1 MSDAGRRLLAA
12 LAPTW
17 ELPGDGLRQLLLDHF
32 YRGARIQRALRLV
45 LVAFFVAT
53 LVWVPPNDSRV
64 LSWLIVVC
72 YAVWSLAIGVLVGFA
87 SARVASYV
95 WLALFVDVVAT
106 AALTLVADSSAE
118 VTWTAYVVVNGL
130 FLIPVLAAAQLNASA
145 SAFVSAAA
153 VAGYVSSSLAT
164 RHANDNEP
172 WSVLVL
178 RTALLA
184 AVGLAA
190 VLLSRLQRRRVVA
203 IGRLAEDRR
212 ELVDELVDVEERE
225 RRDLAD
231 HLHDGALQY
240 VLAARQDL
248 EDVGSDPQAAGR
260 VDHALGEA
268 IQLLRSTLTQLHPA
282 VVHEAGLLPA
292 LRDLT
297 VGVSRRARLDV
308 RLRTEGWD
316 DDTRTAADGLLLG
329 TARELVT
336 NVAKHAHATHV
347 EVVLVLEN
355 AGAGPDLARLVV
367 TDDGVGLRDT
377 DLAARLREGHLG
389 LASRRIHV
397 EAAGGSLRVEAVEP
411 HGTRVDV
418 RVPVTLPMR
427 P

>member
-1 MSDAGRRLLAA
+1 MSGAGRRVLAA

-17 ELPGDGLRQLLLDHF
+17 DLPGDGLRALLLDHF
-32 YRGARIQRALRLV
+32 YRGARIQRVLRLM
-45 LVAFFVAT
+45 LATFFVAT
-53 LVWVPPNDSRV
+53 LIWVPPNDSRV

-72 YAVWSLAIGVLVGFA
+72 YAAWSVAVGVLTGYA
-87 SARVASYV
+87 TARVASYV
-95 WLALFVDVVAT
+95 WLALFVDVLAT
-106 AALTLVADSSAE
+106 AALTLVSDSSAA
-118 VTWTAYVVVNGL
+118 VTWTAYVVINGV
-130 FLIPVLAAAQLNASA
+130 FLIPVLAAAQLNPWASA
-145 SAFVSAAA
+145 VVSAVA
-153 VAGYVSSSLAT
+153 VASYVGSSLAT
-164 RHANDNEP
+164 RHTNDNEP

-178 RTALLA
+178 RTAMLA
-184 AVGLAA
+184 AGGLGA

-212 ELVDELVDVEERE
+212 ELVDQLVDVEERE
-225 RRDLAD
+225 RRDLAE

-248 EDVGSDPQAAGR
+248 EDVGSDPVASER

-297 VGVSRRARLDV
+297 EGLSRRSRLHV
-308 RLRTEGWD
+308 RLRADGWD
-316 DDTRTAADGLLLG
+316 DDTRTAADGLLLA

-347 EVVLVLEN
+347 EVALTLEYP
-355 AGAGPDLARLVV
+355 AGGPSLARLVV
-367 TDDGVGLRDT
+367 IDDGVGLQDT
-377 DLAARLREGHLG
+377 DLVERLREGHLG

-397 EAAGGSLRVEAVEP
+397 EAAGGTLHVEAVEP
-411 HGTRVDV
+411 HGTRVDA
-418 RVPVTLPMR
+418 RVPVTMS
-427 P
+427 